1 MHVAEEITTG
11 RISRVDLAARGRL
24 VGELARALEMTSICG
39 LGMVAAKPLE
49 TTLAFFRDDVERHLA
64 ANTAGGAP

>member
-1 MHVAEEITTG
+1 
-11 RISRVDLAARGRL
+11 
-24 VGELARALEMTSICG
+24 MTSICG